1 MRSPMKVTKLS
12 EIVALGFEE
21 LITEGDTREIGKFLA
36 FPTERIIAPQWL
48 REECGIHTIPSPDDT
63 EGQQE
68 KYDRLSTNKL
78 RIQVKYRG
86 GNTLHMEQTRR
97 TTGKNATAG
106 AKNGQVR
113 YAIGS
118 FDVILFI
125 IPTNHDN
132 IDDWE
137 YLAIPNSELE
147 DDKMPGYCVG
157 QVPSRLRKKYA
168 GRAKEIMT
176 SFENAKRV

>member
-1 MRSPMKVTKLS
+1 MKVTKLS

-48 REECGIHTIPSPDDT
+48 REECGIETDQSPDDN

-68 KYDRLSTNKL
+68 KYDRLSSNGL
-78 RIQVKYRG
+78 RIQVKFRG

-97 TTGKNATAG
+97 TTGKNASAG

-125 IPTNHDN
+125 IPKSHDS

-147 DDKMPGYCVG
+147 DSRMTGYCVG
-157 QVPSRLRKKYA
+157 QVPVRLRKKYT

-176 SFENAKRV
+176 QMEDAKRI

>member
-1 MRSPMKVTKLS
+1 MKVTKLS

-48 REECGIHTIPSPDDT
+48 SEECGIDTKQSPDDS

-68 KYDRLSTNKL
+68 KYDRLSSNGL
-78 RIQVKYRG
+78 RIQVKFRG

-97 TTGKNATAG
+97 TTGKNAAAG

-125 IPTNHDN
+125 IPKSHDS

-147 DDKMPGYCVG
+147 DKNMIGYCVG
-157 QVPSRLRKKYA
+157 QIPMNLRKKYT

-176 SFENAKRV
+176 QMENVKRI

>member
-1 MRSPMKVTKLS
+1 MKVTKLS

-36 FPTERIIAPQWL
+36 FPTERTIAPQWL
-48 REECGIHTIPSPDDT
+48 REECGIETDQSPDDN

-68 KYDRLSTNKL
+68 KYDRLSSNGL
-78 RIQVKYRG
+78 RIQVKFRG

-97 TTGKNATAG
+97 TTGKNASAG

-125 IPTNHDN
+125 IPKSHDS

-147 DDKMPGYCVG
+147 DSRMTGYCVG
-157 QVPSRLRKKYA
+157 QVPSRLRKKYS

-176 SFENAKRV
+176 QMEDDKRI

>member
-1 MRSPMKVTKLS
+1 MRPPMKVTKLS

-48 REECGIHTIPSPDDT
+48 REECGIDTKPSPDDD

-68 KYDRLSTNKL
+68 KYDRLSTNGL
-78 RIQVKYRG
+78 RIQVKFRG
-86 GNTLHMEQTRR
+86 GKTLHMEQTRR
-97 TTGKNATAG
+97 TTGKNASAG

-147 DDKMPGYCVG
+147 DDKMNGYCVG